1 MPDEGFKRKLTSI
14 LSADAVG
21 YSRLMEDDEEA
32 TVRTLTSYREV
43 ITTLIKQH
51 NGMVID
57 SPGDNILADF
67 VSVVDAVQCAVSV
80 QNELN
85 ARNENLPENRRMD
98 FRIGIN
104 LGDVIKEGERIYGDG
119 VNIAARL
126 EGLATPGGICISKT
140 AFDQIERK
148 LPYGYEFIGD
158 QTVKNISKP
167 VGAYRVLLQPRV
179 TVAGEPEKE
188 KPAPGRRKALFV
200 GVATLLVVAVAIG
213 IWQFY
218 TRRPTVEPAS
228 VEKMAFPLP
237 DKASIAVLPFVN
249 MSDDQKQEY
258 FSDGITESI
267 IMALS
272 KARDMF
278 VIARDST
285 FAYKGKAVKI
295 QQVAEELGVRYVLE
309 GSVQKTDDRVR
320 ITVQLIDAIKGEYMW
335 AERYDRDLKDLFAL
349 QDEITMKIIT
359 ALQVQLTEGEKVIV
373 EGAGTDN
380 LDAYLKYMQ
389 ANEQMSRWNK
399 EGNALSR
406 KFAKEAISLDPEYA
420 DAYLMLSATHLM
432 DMMYGSTESLEQSLK
447 KAEDLVQKAISL
459 RGTYADARAFLGRIY
474 LTKRQYDKAIAEGE
488 RAVAMA
494 PNSAFVHAA
503 LAFSLRFAGRP
514 EEAIALFKKAIRLS
528 PIPDTWYLTSLGS
541 CYEMVGRYEE
551 AISAYKKALRLN
563 PEDVLS
569 HASLA
574 ATYNLLGHEEKA
586 RAEVAEVLRIDPKF
600 SLESYLKGRL
610 YKNPEDLEREA
621 EAMRDAGLP
630 E

>member
-1 MPDEGFKRKLTSI
+1 MAEEGFNRKLAAI
-14 LSADAVG
+14 LSADVEG
-21 YSRLMEDDEEA
+21 YSRLMDDNEEA
-32 TVRTLTSYREV
+32 TVRTLTAYRNT
-43 ITTLIKQH
+43 ITDLVEQARGRIVDT
-51 NGMVID
+51 
-57 SPGDNILADF
+57 PGDNILAEF
-67 VSVVDAVQCAVSV
+67 PSVVDSVNCAVEIQRELAE
-80 QNELN
+80 QNAELS
-85 ARNENLPENRRMD
+85 ANRRME
-98 FRIGIN
+98 FRIGVN
-104 LGDVIKEGERIYGDG
+104 LGDVIEEEGRIYGDG

-126 EGLATPGGICISKT
+126 EGLAEAGGICISGT
-140 AFDQIERK
+140 AFDQVKGK
-148 LPYGYEFIGD
+148 LSLGYQFSGE
-158 QTVKNISKP
+158 QTVKNIPDPVRAYKVLMDERDAGKLISVEKKASKSRWLELTA
-167 VGAYRVLLQPRV
+167 VI
-179 TVAGEPEKE
+179 
-188 KPAPGRRKALFV
+188 LF
-200 GVATLLVVAVAIG
+200 VAIG
-213 IWQFY
+213 LILYQFY
-218 TRRPTVEPAS
+218 MRHPGMEPAS
-228 VEKMAFPLP
+228 VEKMAYPLP

-278 VIARDST
+278 VIDRNST

-309 GSVQKTDDRVR
+309 GSIQKTEDRVR
-320 ITVQLIDAIKGEYMW
+320 ITAQLIDAIKGEHIW

-349 QDEITMKIIT
+349 QDEITIKIIT
-359 ALQVQLTEGEKVIV
+359 ALKVQLTEGGEIIV

-389 ANEQMSRWNK
+389 AQEQMRQWNK

-406 KFAKEAISLDPEYA
+406 KFAKEAVSFDPEYA

-447 KAEDLVQKAISL
+447 QAEELVQKAISL

-474 LTKRQYDKAIAEGE
+474 LTKRQYDKAITEGE

-514 EEAIALFKKAIRLS
+514 GEAIALFKKAIRLS
-528 PIPDTWYLTSLGS
+528 PIPDTWYLMSLGN
-541 CYEMVGRYEE
+541 CYEMVGRYED

-563 PEDVLS
+563 PEDVLT
-569 HASLA
+569 HACLA
-574 ATYNLLGHEEKA
+574 ATYNLLGRKEEA

-600 SLESYLKGRL
+600 SLGSYLKGQL
-610 YKNPEDLEREA
+610 YKNPEDLERRI
-621 EAMRDAGLP
+621 EAMRKAGLP